1 MRLFRKL
8 AAFAAVAGIAIGTAS
23 PVSAM
28 TFFYGETPIDLR
40 MDALQ
45 EMIEEVRENYKDD
58 TTMDEIFLGIYKGLF
73 SGLGDPWTEFVT
85 PVEAPPGT
93 NFVTNDVD
101 EVYEGIGIVHV
112 FLMHH

>member
-8 AAFAAVAGIAIGTAS
+8 AAFAAAAGIVIGTAV
-23 PVSAM
+23 PASAM

-85 PVEAPPGT
+85 PVE
-93 NFVTNDVD
+93 
-101 EVYEGIGIVHV
+101 EIEW
-112 FLMHH
+112 